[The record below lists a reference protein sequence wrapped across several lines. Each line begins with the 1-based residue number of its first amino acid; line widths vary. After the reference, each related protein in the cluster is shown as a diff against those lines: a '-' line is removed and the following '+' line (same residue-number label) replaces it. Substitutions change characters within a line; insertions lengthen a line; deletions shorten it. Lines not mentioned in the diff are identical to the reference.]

1 MLQPIAAQTT
11 VNTDLIYI
19 IVDCAKLSDSE
30 MVRLADLHQNWEII
44 QNIHTPVHIMMG
56 ILASYGDETGLGRWV
71 RLLIIYL
78 PHWMPVA
85 GVPTTVAHVCEGAA
99 ALASHHKAHH
109 VCGTGTHSKADMLSM
124 ALASH
129 SKADMLYMALASH
142 SKADILS
149 MALACHSK
157 ADMMYVAWPAAV
169 ASPMSAHSLMSY
181 LSHLVN
187 VWVSVLGTIICPL
200 CFCHLAI
207 IWINMTLYCVLLV
220 QANNSSQ
227 WPCCL
232 RTQHQ
237 SIPTELPQWTS
248 PANIPSKFPQLG
260 YQVVIHNP
268 VNFPN
273 SAIRLSFTSWWT
285 SPTVL
290 SG

>member
-1 MLQPIAAQTT
+1 
-11 VNTDLIYI
+11 
-19 IVDCAKLSDSE
+19 
-30 MVRLADLHQNWEII
+30 
-44 QNIHTPVHIMMG
+44 
-56 ILASYGDETGLGRWV
+56 
-71 RLLIIYL
+71 
-78 PHWMPVA
+78 MPVA

-207 IWINMTLYCVLLV
+207 I
-220 QANNSSQ
+220 
-227 WPCCL
+227 
-232 RTQHQ
+232 
-237 SIPTELPQWTS
+237 
-248 PANIPSKFPQLG
+248 
-260 YQVVIHNP
+260 
-268 VNFPN
+268 
-273 SAIRLSFTSWWT
+273 
-285 SPTVL
+285 
-290 SG
+290 